1 MKPLL
6 TLLYKGLRGACGVI
20 VDGALVVATPLVEKN
35 PAKTLST
42 RAPVVLSMTRVVV
55 LSFAV
60 TVLRQVWR
68 SGVGGWP
75 DATVSMAVVL
85 ALPIVGALERVQPA
99 EVVSLAQTLIGRFGQ
114 GDVRR
119 SWSAPA
125 HQSTEPSKFDD
136 HRNDVAALPREVRP

>member
-1 MKPLL
+1 MKPL
-6 TLLYKGLRGACGVI
+6 TSLLYRGLRGAWRVLADGV
-20 VDGALVVATPLVEKN
+20 LVVATPLVEKN

-42 RAPVVLSMTRVVV
+42 SAPVVLSMTRVVV

-68 SGVGGWP
+68 AGVGGWP

-99 EVVSLAQTLIGRFGQ
+99 DVVSLAQTLIGRFGQ

-119 SWSAPA
+119 AWSAPA
-125 HQSTEPSKFDD
+125 QQSTEPSKFDD
-136 HRNDVAALPREVRP
+136 HRSDVAPRAAEVSV